1 MKKIFIMTLLTVV
14 SYPVFS
20 QLDNVALI
28 FHTNNHPDFAFLD
41 RQSDMI
47 KDDLLFTYGFRTSP
61 YKNFSK
67 LNFIN
72 SVATE
77 CSADTSQLIVYIAG
91 ITLKDEEGKAYI
103 MLAGSDSTDFGNML
117 PYDDLFSAF
126 EDCEV
131 QNLLVIMDVVNA
143 AEQMKSRAS
152 ELTLREPYEPDSTV
166 TREDFIKKKMG
177 FKSRVFIANS
187 ATELI
192 LTGRY
197 STFSSKMME
206 ALRNYGG
213 VDGVL
218 TLTEIKSYTDVMIN
232 VPLMGAFKGHEDGG
246 DFWMISR

>member
-1 MKKIFIMTLLTVV
+1 MKKILLLIALAAV

-28 FHTNNHPDFAFLD
+28 FHTNNHEEFAFLD

-61 YKNFSK
+61 YKNYSK

-77 CSADTSQLIVYIAG
+77 CAVDTSQLIVYVAG
-91 ITLKDEEGKAYI
+91 ITLKDEDGKAYI
-103 MLAGSDSTDFGNML
+103 MLAESDSTDFGNML

-126 EDCEV
+126 EDCKV

-143 AEQMKSRAS
+143 AEQMKDRAS
-152 ELTLREPYEPDSTV
+152 ELVLHEPFEPDSTV
-166 TREDFIKKKMG
+166 TREDFITKKMG

-187 ATELI
+187 GPELI

-197 STFSSKMME
+197 TTFSSKMME

-213 VDGVL
+213 MDGVL
-218 TLTEIKSYTDVMIN
+218 TLSEIKSYTDVLVNI
-232 VPLMGAFKGHEDGG
+232 PLMGAFKGHEDGG